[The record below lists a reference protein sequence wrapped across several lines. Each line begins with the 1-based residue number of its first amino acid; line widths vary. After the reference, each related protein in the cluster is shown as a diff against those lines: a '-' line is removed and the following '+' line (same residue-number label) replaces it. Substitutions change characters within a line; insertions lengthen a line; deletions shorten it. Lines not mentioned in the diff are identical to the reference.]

1 MSSLMVVFEAVGFWC
16 QAIHKKSYRDLTPF
30 QPERLV
36 KPGQLDGN
44 SKRAR
49 EI

>member
-1 MSSLMVVFEAVGFWC
+1 MVVFEAVGFWC

-36 KPGQLDGN
+36 KPGQLAAN
-44 SKRAR
+44 SERAHG
-49 EI
+49 I